1 MRHSQ
6 FKNLIERYQR
16 DQLSAKEKAMVDD
29 WFEALA
35 AGEDPEGLT
44 KEAKLHLKN
53 RISRQI
59 NKVRT
64 TAFPDHLSDSGYSE
78 RIIRRNVFRAAA
90 SVLLLATF
98 SYAIWQ
104 FTGKNEGSLVA
115 LVKTSSSNHIT
126 KIVLNDGSM
135 AWLKGNSTLVYPG
148 EFTEKTRSIT
158 LQGEALFQVAK
169 DSLRPFVIHCGDL
182 ITTVL
187 GTSFNIKSNEKD
199 IEVVVLTGKV
209 SLTSKNDKKGVIV
222 LPNEKAKYLVSH
234 RQIAK
239 VEKEVNKPETEA
251 AVAGTEYTMKF
262 EDTRMEEV
270 IRRIEGKFDV
280 TIRTAD
286 PDLGN
291 CIITADFSGQSL
303 ERTLSMIALALGF
316 EYDIKNTMVV
326 LSGAGC
332 P

>member
-6 FKNLIERYQR
+6 FKKLIEKYQR
-16 DQLSAKEKAMVDD
+16 DQLSGKEKAMVDD

-35 AGEDPEGLT
+35 AGETPEGLT
-44 KEAKLHLKN
+44 EEAKLHLKN
-53 RISRQI
+53 KISREI
-59 NKVRT
+59 SKGKT
-64 TAFPDHLSDSGYSE
+64 TAFPDYLSDSGYSE
-78 RIIRRNVFRAAA
+78 RIIRRTTLQAAA
-90 SVLLLATF
+90 SILLLATL

-104 FTGKNEGSLVA
+104 FTGTNEGSLVA

-126 KIVLNDGSM
+126 KIVLDDGSIV
-135 AWLKGNSTLVYPG
+135 WLKGNSTLVYPK
-148 EFTEKTRSIT
+148 EFTEKRRSIT
-158 LQGEALFQVAK
+158 LQGEALFQVTK
-169 DSLRPFVIHCGDL
+169 DSLSPFVIHCGDL

-199 IEVVVLTGKV
+199 IEVVVITGSV
-209 SLTSKNDKKGVIV
+209 SLTSKNNKKGVIV

-234 RQIAK
+234 QQIAK

-251 AVAGTEYTMKF
+251 ALAGTEYTMRF

-280 TIRTAD
+280 TIKTAD
-286 PDLGN
+286 PGLGN

-303 ERTLSMIALALGF
+303 DRTLSMIALALGF
-316 EYDIKNTMVV
+316 EYEIKQHKVV